1 MQHAESPVRN
11 NPKSMRRRELTS
23 RILFA
28 LSLFVYVLL
37 VITGKNIGH
46 TAAAAFFPVI
56 TAAVCWG
63 WKAGLAA
70 GLCSF
75 PVNALLLTAV
85 GLDWRQGMINP
96 IGLTGHVFFILAG
109 LLIGFTRDLYLQRRD
124 AEQSLQKEIT
134 QRTVDLERVQAAEQ
148 QLEAVLE
155 QSADAVFITE
165 RDTEKILMVNR
176 ALVEITGM
184 RREDLIGNK
193 PYCLMPE
200 VGTTYRTTLGDEIT
214 IDMQYYEQVY
224 LSQQKLLSEG
234 MIRGWEYYVINSR
247 GELVPIEANVT
258 HLLDQQGRRTGAIS
272 MVRDITGRKLAE
284 RELSLT
290 NDFLNNIID
299 NSLDCIIISDSSGHI
314 TNVNRAGLTLTG
326 YTPEDILGKT
336 PMSISS
342 FEEGLYETTADEL
355 LWLSKED
362 IESMYKRMGYFLR
375 DGKISNYA
383 SYIKHKDGRLI
394 EVEHNITMLYDQQG
408 APVGSVSMTRDRT
421 VQRRMEREL
430 SRQTDLLGQANR
442 ELESFA
448 YSVSHDLRAPLRS
461 ISGFSEALE
470 DDFASVLPGEA
481 TAYLQRIKKASG
493 RMGLLIDDL
502 LKISRV
508 SRQDMRRE
516 QINLS
521 ALAEDIV
528 AQLREHA
535 PDRHITCTIEPGMTV
550 AGDENLLRILLANLI
565 ENAWKYTSRQNKA
578 EIQFARED
586 EADPRSPADARSRPI
601 FCVRDNGVGFD
612 MAYADKLFGAFQRL
626 HAEQDF
632 PGTGIGLA
640 TVQRIAHRHNGRV
653 WAYSEPGN
661 GARFYFTLG

>member
-1 MQHAESPVRN
+1 M
-11 NPKSMRRRELTS
+11 
-23 RILFA
+23 
-28 LSLFVYVLL
+28 
-37 VITGKNIGH
+37 
-46 TAAAAFFPVI
+46 
-56 TAAVCWG
+56 
-63 WKAGLAA
+63 
-70 GLCSF
+70 
-75 PVNALLLTAV
+75 
-85 GLDWRQGMINP
+85 
-96 IGLTGHVFFILAG
+96 
-109 LLIGFTRDLYLQRRD
+109 
-124 AEQSLQKEIT
+124 
-134 QRTVDLERVQAAEQ
+134 
-148 QLEAVLE
+148 
-155 QSADAVFITE
+155 
-165 RDTEKILMVNR
+165 
-176 ALVEITGM
+176 
-184 RREDLIGNK
+184 
-193 PYCLMPE
+193 
-200 VGTTYRTTLGDEIT
+200 GD
-214 IDMQYYEQVY
+214 
-224 LSQQKLLSEG
+224 
-234 MIRGWEYYVINSR
+234 
-247 GELVPIEANVT
+247 
-258 HLLDQQGRRTGAIS
+258 
-272 MVRDITGRKLAE
+272 
-284 RELSLT
+284 
-290 NDFLNNIID
+290 
-299 NSLDCIIISDSSGHI
+299 
-314 TNVNRAGLTLTG
+314 
-326 YTPEDILGKT
+326 
-336 PMSISS
+336 
-342 FEEGLYETTADEL
+342 
-355 LWLSKED
+355 
-362 IESMYKRMGYFLR
+362 FLR

-421 VQRRMEREL
+421 LHRRMEREL
-430 SRQTDLLGQANR
+430 SRQSELLSQANR

-470 DDFASVLPGEA
+470 EDFASVLPGEA
-481 TAYLQRIKKASG
+481 KTYLQRIKKASG

-550 AGDENLLRILLANLI
+550 PGDENLLRILLANLI

-640 TVQRIAHRHNGRV
+640 TVQRIVHRHNGRV
-653 WAYSEPGN
+653 WADSEPGN